1 MSRNELVLSGTIAA
15 KETLRY
21 TPAGLPLLQ
30 LVLSHQSEQSEAGAA
45 FRAELEAVVLVLG
58 EAATALDRQ
67 PLGTRIS
74 IKGFLARKSR
84 NSRQLVIR
92 TEQFKLFD
100 GE

>member
-1 MSRNELVLSGTIAA
+1 MRF
-15 KETLRY
+15 
-21 TPAGLPLLQ
+21 TPAGLPLLH
-30 LVLSHQSEQSEAGAA
+30 LVLSHQSEQNEAGAA

-58 EAATALDRQ
+58 EAATELDRQ

-74 IKGFLARKSR
+74 VKGFLARKSR